1 MKTRSRERHVREHR
15 VRQHHGDE
23 QHVSPLVAMLYP
35 GYTKRC
41 DGCGGLVA
49 TTPEEALRQWT
60 ETAAD
65 QITQLGAALSQP
77 TAGSPLGMPTVT
89 PYDTPGSDWT
99 RGLGPYGHHHAHHD
113 VHHRH
118 RHHHGCGCDD
128 DCGCH
133 DCHHDDCHCECCVI
147 NADLVVNAR
156 LGERRV
162 VPLTVENS
170 RRREREVTLEL
181 SQFTSRGGKPAQV
194 TGRLV
199 PPTEFTLTACE
210 EREVILVVDV
220 GGQGQDGV
228 DVIVKA
234 ETTSKAKAAT
244 DGGQVVDVDD
254 CEVAYADLTVTGCD
268 IRPLRI
274 AVSAL
279 PRDCHA
285 YPVDCG
291 CGCC

>member
-1 MKTRSRERHVREHR
+1 
-15 VRQHHGDE
+15 
-23 QHVSPLVAMLYP
+23 MLYP

-41 DGCGGLVA
+41 DHCGGLVA

-60 ETAAD
+60 ESATD
-65 QITQLGAALSQP
+65 QINQLGAALSQA
-77 TAGSPLGMPTVT
+77 TAGSPLGLPTMT
-89 PYDTPGSDWT
+89 PYDTPKGDWT
-99 RGLGPYGHHHAHHD
+99 RGLGPHGYHHAHHD
-113 VHHRH
+113 VHHH
-118 RHHHGCGCDD
+118 RHHH

-133 DCHHDDCHCECCVI
+133 DDCRCRDCHHDDCHCECCVV
-147 NADLVVNAR
+147 NADLVVNTR

-170 RRREREVTLEL
+170 RRREREVKLEL
-181 SQFTSRGGKPAQV
+181 SEFTSRGGKPSHV

-220 GGQGQDGV
+220 SGEGQDGP
-228 DVIVKA
+228 DVIVR
-234 ETTSKAKAAT
+234 ETPSKARAADEKAA
-244 DGGQVVDVDD
+244 GGARVFDVDD
-254 CEVAYADLTVTGCD
+254 CEVAYADLRVTGCD